1 MQLPSKHSHYGIK
14 ATWRNDRL
22 WVDTLPTPITA
33 FSYKEKNATQQAL
46 SMILVSNPISL
57 NGCPWAL
64 RSLACPFKDYT
75 RLSLRLKQRGLVR
88 EGRSEPMN
96 AGVTEQLRGW
106 VRDHLLLLWA
116 PVSSRVWQALARRWP
131 QKPSRRSRNFHYH
144 SNLSAETLSRQA
156 NG

>member
-1 MQLPSKHSHYGIK
+1 MQLLSKHSHYGIN

-22 WVDTLPTPITA
+22 WVDTLPTPIPA

-75 RLSLRLKQRGLVR
+75 RRSLRLKQRGLVR
-88 EGRSEPMN
+88 EGRRERMN
-96 AGVTEQLRGW
+96 AGVTEQFGGSERSPPTFISLYKLSGLP
-106 VRDHLLLLWA
+106 DSCEALTTEALEKIQKFA
-116 PVSSRVWQALARRWP
+116 PSLISVSWNTIQ
-131 QKPSRRSRNFHYH
+131 
-144 SNLSAETLSRQA
+144 TD
-156 NG
+156 